1 VSNLDRWLIPMIG
14 LSLLIVALTRQVV
27 WLLLAVAAA
36 GIYLMVRRQ

>member
-1 VSNLDRWLIPMIG
+1 VSNLDRWLLPMIG
-14 LSLLIVALTRQVV
+14 LSLLIVALTSQVV